1 MTNKGKTL
9 SRGTN
14 LRLPF
19 AVNMKL
25 TGLKCSYGKIS
36 SPLTETSVG
45 KTDISLS
52 EPAYSLI

>member
-1 MTNKGKTL
+1 MTNKGKRL

-14 LRLPF
+14 SRLPF

-36 SPLTETSVG
+36 SPLNETLVG